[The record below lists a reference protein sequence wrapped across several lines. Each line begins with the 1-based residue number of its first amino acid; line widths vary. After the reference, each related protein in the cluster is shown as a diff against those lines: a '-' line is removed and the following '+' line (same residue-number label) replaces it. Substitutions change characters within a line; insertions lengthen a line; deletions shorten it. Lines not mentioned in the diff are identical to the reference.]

1 MVALRTLLPQVRAC
15 QICKA
20 ALPHGPRP
28 VVQISRAA
36 AILIAGQAPGRR
48 MHETGIPFNDPSG
61 ERLREWMGVDRDTFY
76 NDKKIALLPMGFCYP
91 GTGDNGDLP
100 PRPECAP
107 AWREALL
114 ANLPKLQLTIV
125 IGQYAQAYHL
135 NTAKQSV
142 TDAVLSWKSYWP
154 TQIPLPHPS
163 PRNQMW
169 VKKNPWFGRSMRRV
183 IDLVWPC
190 PRPPVPSLT

>member
-1 MVALRTLLPQVRAC
+1 MPSLRTLLPQVRAC
-15 QICKA
+15 RLCEA
-20 ALPHGPRP
+20 MLPHGPRP

-36 AILIAGQAPGRR
+36 TILIAGQAPGRR
-48 MHETGIPFNDPSG
+48 VHESGIPFNDPSG
-61 ERLREWMGVDRDTFY
+61 DRLREWMGVDRDIFY
-76 NDKKIALLPMGFCYP
+76 NDKIIALLPMGFCYP

-107 AWREALL
+107 AWRATLL

-135 NTAKQSV
+135 KSTKQSV
-142 TDAVLSWKSYWP
+142 TDAVRAWKTYWP
-154 TQIPLPHPS
+154 EQIPLPHPS

-169 VKKNPWFGRSMRRV
+169 VKKNPWFTKDVLPALRKRV
-183 IDLVWPC
+183 REVI
-190 PRPPVPSLT
+190 